1 MTDVMAR
8 TDRDR
13 VTVDLRGAGQLVH
26 QRAAAQ
32 GMTVAAFA
40 RRALLVAA
48 GNVPEPW
55 EPRVPGGSPEPGLI
69 KVTVRMPMA
78 HALLLARRARA
89 ADVSQGSYL
98 AGLIDGTP
106 VLTSPDRREA
116 IAALVRSTDQLAII
130 CTDLNAFMRL
140 LRIGARAELEPYR
153 ARIASLAIDVHGHLD
168 VAGRFLTDVS
178 RSSLT
183 RSMSSPKGKRR

>member
-1 MTDVMAR
+1 MAR
-8 TDRDR
+8 NGRDR

-40 RRALLVAA
+40 RRALLGAA
-48 GNVPEPW
+48 HEAPDPSLTMA
-55 EPRVPGGSPEPGLI
+55 PIDSPEPGTI
-69 KVTVRMPMA
+69 KVTVRMPIA
-78 HALLLARRARA
+78 HALLLSRRARA

-106 VLTSPDRREA
+106 LRTAPDRRDA
-116 IAALVRSTDQLAII
+116 LAALVRSTDQLAII

-140 LRIGARAELEPYR
+140 LGVGTQEQLDPYS
-153 ARIASLAIDVHGHLD
+153 ARISSLAADVHGHLE
-168 VAGRFLTDVS
+168 VAGRFLADVS
-178 RSSLT
+178 KARST
-183 RSMSSPKGKRR
+183 RSVASSARARR